1 MGKQNKNNFDCQG
14 GDFSLKSL
22 DDSFDAEDGEWY
34 PDNSDETDVVLAASL
49 CRNNAAK
56 KEKKKKKRKKKEKST
71 QENNPLKKLFK
82 YDEKKEDDLESED
95 EEIER
100 RSQSKYHPMYEMA
113 HALEEFC
120 DLKVVDGEVYYYENT
135 YYMHL
140 TKDQIIEL
148 YKLRVDPKLHGAVN
162 LRNYRDLYDYI
173 KMEQIL
179 KYEMP
184 KNEKLYCPFENG
196 ILFVKKGRFE
206 DHDPEFVT
214 FTCLNAKYNE
224 DVESPEEADCPVFDK
239 FMKEISGGRKDIEE
253 RLWMALGY
261 LLVEPARGK
270 FFFIMGYARDSGKSI
285 WGNFV
290 QKLFPEEAISNLSL
304 RELGGKFE
312 TESLLDARINISL
325 DLPRER
331 LDVSAVSKLK
341 RITGGDG
348 VEIQRKNQRS
358 KKLHRR
364 IKFLFASNFPLEIEG
379 EDEAFFKR
387 VVYLP
392 FTHSIPDDEQDPNL
406 EKKIWKERNEIVTK
420 ATFYAR
426 RLEELDWHFP
436 EIPDVDS
443 MKGVQRKGT

>member
-1 MGKQNKNNFDCQG
+1 M
-14 GDFSLKSL
+14 

-49 CRNNAAK
+49 FKNNAAK
-56 KEKKKKKRKKKEKST
+56 KEKKKKKGKKKEKST

-95 EEIER
+95 EEVER
-100 RSQSKYHPMYEMA
+100 TERSQSKYHPMYEMA

-420 ATFYAR
+420 ATFS
-426 RLEELDWHFP
+426 
-436 EIPDVDS
+436 I
-443 MKGVQRKGT
+443 

>member
-1 MGKQNKNNFDCQG
+1 
-14 GDFSLKSL
+14 
-22 DDSFDAEDGEWY
+22 
-34 PDNSDETDVVLAASL
+34 
-49 CRNNAAK
+49 
-56 KEKKKKKRKKKEKST
+56 
-71 QENNPLKKLFK
+71 
-82 YDEKKEDDLESED
+82 
-95 EEIER
+95 
-100 RSQSKYHPMYEMA
+100 
-113 HALEEFC
+113 
-120 DLKVVDGEVYYYENT
+120 
-135 YYMHL
+135 
-140 TKDQIIEL
+140 
-148 YKLRVDPKLHGAVN
+148 
-162 LRNYRDLYDYI
+162 
-173 KMEQIL
+173 
-179 KYEMP
+179 
-184 KNEKLYCPFENG
+184 
-196 ILFVKKGRFE
+196 
-206 DHDPEFVT
+206 
-214 FTCLNAKYNE
+214 
-224 DVESPEEADCPVFDK
+224 
-239 FMKEISGGRKDIEE
+239 MKEISGGRKDIEE

-392 FTHSIPDDEQDPNL
+392 FTH
-406 EKKIWKERNEIVTK
+406 
-420 ATFYAR
+420 
-426 RLEELDWHFP
+426 
-436 EIPDVDS
+436 
-443 MKGVQRKGT
+443 

>member
-1 MGKQNKNNFDCQG
+1 M
-14 GDFSLKSL
+14 
-22 DDSFDAEDGEWY
+22 
-34 PDNSDETDVVLAASL
+34 
-49 CRNNAAK
+49 
-56 KEKKKKKRKKKEKST
+56 
-71 QENNPLKKLFK
+71 
-82 YDEKKEDDLESED
+82 
-95 EEIER
+95 
-100 RSQSKYHPMYEMA
+100 
-113 HALEEFC
+113 
-120 DLKVVDGEVYYYENT
+120 
-135 YYMHL
+135 
-140 TKDQIIEL
+140 
-148 YKLRVDPKLHGAVN
+148 
-162 LRNYRDLYDYI
+162 
-173 KMEQIL
+173 
-179 KYEMP
+179 
-184 KNEKLYCPFENG
+184 
-196 ILFVKKGRFE
+196 
-206 DHDPEFVT
+206 
-214 FTCLNAKYNE
+214 
-224 DVESPEEADCPVFDK
+224 FDK

-261 LLVEPARGK
+261 LLVEPAR
-270 FFFIMGYARDSGKSI
+270 
-285 WGNFV
+285 
-290 QKLFPEEAISNLSL
+290 
-304 RELGGKFE
+304 GKFE

-443 MKGVQRKGT
+443 MKGVQRCLNILPLTRAKQSKRSIKF